1 MLNNHTVFNAYD
13 YKKILLALLLSTS
26 FAEKSIWDYYGYINY
41 TYLESFSNG
50 RLINIPYRMA
60 SVKIEN
66 RENNIY
72 LNTNIVVE
80 YHHRDDSY
88 FLSSSNPQDFIIDL
102 SLIHI

>member
-1 MLNNHTVFNAYD
+1 MLNDRTVYTAYD

-26 FAEKSIWDYYGYINY
+26 FAEKSIWDYSGYINY

-72 LNTNIVVE
+72 LNTNI
-80 YHHRDDSY
+80 S
-88 FLSSSNPQDFIIDL
+88 
-102 SLIHI
+102 